1 MLGVLFLTQ
10 APQGFLGLAAALL
23 IIGCWWSKWI
33 LLAIPLGLGGLAA
46 IVGNHGVR
54 QALVASLSA
63 EELDT
68 LAFGMQSRI
77 VNGLRGVGMIRDM
90 PYTGAGLNTFPVID
104 GLYSFGRANADH
116 AHNLLIQTGVDLG
129 ITGAVALLALLA
141 GFGYTVWRMRLTH
154 PEGNQRALLAGICG
168 GVAAW
173 LAYGTLDSITLG
185 HKPAAALW
193 VMLGLSASLR
203 LRLDAPDAKAFP
215 FPARFSRGW
224 LLAVLLPML
233 ALIVVIGLTR
243 DKLTGAFYLNLGVME
258 AHRALAADSEGD
270 AQDHL
275 HLAEGYMQQALR
287 WDPARARTRTLLEW
301 VSGGDIT
308 TRWPRETAGIMPHW
322 RPLVWMPPRPQTA
335 DNMG

>member
-1 MLGVLFLTQ
+1 
-10 APQGFLGLAAALL
+10 
-23 IIGCWWSKWI
+23 
-33 LLAIPLGLGGLAA
+33 
-46 IVGNHGVR
+46 
-54 QALVASLSA
+54 VASFSA

-68 LAFGMQSRI
+68 LAFGMQSRV

-90 PYTGAGLNTFPVID
+90 PYTGVGLNTFPVID

-141 GFGYTVWRMRLTH
+141 GFGYTVLRVYRTR
-154 PEGNQRALLAGICG
+154 PEGNQRALLVGICG

-173 LAYGTLDSITLG
+173 LAYGMLDSITLG

-193 VMLGLSASLR
+193 VMLGLSASMR

-215 FPARFSRGW
+215 FPARFSRRW
-224 LLAVLLPML
+224 MLAALLPIL
-233 ALIVVIGLTR
+233 ALIASIGLTR

-275 HLAEGYMQQALR
+275 HLAEGYMRQALR
-287 WDPARARTRTLLEW
+287 WDPARARTRTLLDW
-301 VSGGDIT
+301 VLAGDIT
-308 TRWPRETAGIMPHW
+308 TRWPRETASLESHW
-322 RPLVWMPPRPQTA
+322 LPYASMAPGPQAA